1 VTCLEVR
8 DRLTESSLGVLSR
21 TDARE
26 VERHL
31 EWCPGCRKEASE
43 LLDGA
48 TAVALSLP
56 PAEPP
61 SSLEGRIVERF
72 RMATGRTP
80 TPSRTRLLVLVAAAL
95 TAGFLALGSLGWA
108 VAQRGRAQSLEQLV
122 TEARKQNKDLLEV
135 ISGFK
140 GAGRTLTATLQAPG
154 NARGFGTAIIF
165 SAPKEGF
172 VLVDIPVPPASKGP
186 FVLQLVDGR
195 KAIDAGQLNPAAV
208 DRLVLLKW
216 FTDVNLG
223 GVVTVTVIDQ
233 STGAVALTGALQPY
247 TG

>member
-31 EWCPGCRKEASE
+31 DGCPGCRKEASQ
-43 LLDGA
+43 LLAGA
-48 TAVALSLP
+48 AAVALSLP

-72 RMATGRTP
+72 RIAAGRAP
-80 TPSRTRLLVLVAAAL
+80 APSRRRLLVLVAAAL

-108 VAQRGRAQSLEQLV
+108 VAQRGRVQSMEDLV
-122 TEARKQNKDLLEV
+122 REARKQNKDFLQV
-135 ISGFK
+135 ISRFEGS
-140 GAGRTLTATLQAPG
+140 GHILTATLQAPG
-154 NARGFGTAIIF
+154 KARGFGTAIVF

-172 VLVDIPVPPASKGP
+172 VLIDIPVPPASEGP

-233 STGAVALTGALQPY
+233 STGAVALTGTLQPY